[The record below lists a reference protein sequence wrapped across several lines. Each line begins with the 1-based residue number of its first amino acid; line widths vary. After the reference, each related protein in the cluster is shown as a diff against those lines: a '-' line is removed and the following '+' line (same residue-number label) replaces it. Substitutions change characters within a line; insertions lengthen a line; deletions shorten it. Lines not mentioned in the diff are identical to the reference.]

1 MKSNVLFLGF
11 IWLFILIVISK
22 VIDKFS
28 EKNLVNIWIKR
39 LKELYFDFW
48 IDVFKEIL
56 VLIFNLL
63 SLIREILDSL
73 KRKDN

>member
-1 MKSNVLFLGF
+1 MKSDVLFLGF